1 MANEKVFRKWLK
13 DNRPKDAVF
22 TNIETATVIGVPD
35 TYAIRNGV
43 STWIECK
50 DIPESPTRAKL
61 RATQFI
67 WMKKH
72 VLAGGKAV
80 LAIKRK
86 DKTVDLY
93 DARDFVKIP
102 QEEFKESGK
111 DYILPATCK
120 PYYSYNGSREEF
132 YNELLK

>member
-1 MANEKVFRKWLK
+1 MADEGLFKRWLK
-13 DNRPKDAVF
+13 QNKPIDAVF
-22 TNIETATVIGVPD
+22 THIETATVTGVPD

-50 DIPESPTRAKL
+50 DIPDSKTKAKL

-67 WMKKH
+67 WAKKH
-72 VLAGGKAV
+72 TKAGGKAI
-80 LAIKRK
+80 LAIRRK
-86 DKTVDLY
+86 DKSVDLY
-93 DARDFVKIP
+93 DAKDFVKIP
-102 QEEFKESGK
+102 QEEIKESGK

-120 PYYSYNGSREEF
+120 PYYTYRYSKEEF